1 MRRFTMLAICLL
13 AVASFMTTTA
23 WADPHQ
29 VGACTLTQSGN
40 TLTIEGKEAGLG
52 SLVDTVSI
60 SFSADASCINPG
72 SNKPKAAN
80 KTTVS
85 GSGTFDVNNGKAD
98 FSLTGTATFQPDCTP
113 PMTVVY
119 SNLTVTDT
127 TSGVTFSCH

>member
-1 MRRFTMLAICLL
+1 MRRVTMLAICLL

-23 WADPHQ
+23 WAGAHQ

-52 SLVDTVSI
+52 ILVDTVSI

-85 GSGTFDVNNGKAD
+85 GSGNFTVNNGKAD
-98 FSLTGTATFQPDCTP
+98 FKLTGTATFQPNCTP

-119 SNLTVTDT
+119 SNVTVTDT
-127 TSGVTFSCH
+127 